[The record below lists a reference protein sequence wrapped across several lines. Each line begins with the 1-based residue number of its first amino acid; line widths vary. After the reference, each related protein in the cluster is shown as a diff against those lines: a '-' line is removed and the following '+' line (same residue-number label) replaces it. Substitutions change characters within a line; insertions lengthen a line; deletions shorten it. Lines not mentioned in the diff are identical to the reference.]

1 MLKRMMALAVTVA
14 MVFCLAAPALAL
26 DDAREVPVKVFVD
39 EEELILPD
47 GMSAYAAVSEKYG
60 YVEAY
65 YPLRPIVEALGGT
78 MEWDAATR
86 TAIVKMDDMTIYM
99 PADSDDCT
107 LEGENWSESGE
118 YFDHFIKNGIT
129 YVSDYSDIFG
139 WIADDY
145 SFDEESN
152 LYLTSMSEDSVSKT
166 SGKVVLNG
174 KELVFPEGLQ
184 VIRYDMYAA
193 YVPLRYVMEKL
204 GAKVTWDA
212 AKSSAVVVKDDAK
225 ITVDPF
231 EGYFVM
237 EISGEIVYEGWVN
250 TDFKDGTVYM
260 DVDQYWLTERLGI
273 NTGFDESTGA
283 VLIDDADIIMQE
295 NKASYNVINS
305 YLAYHGSLRDSGY
318 SLKEDLSFELG
329 ITDVEIDCPQAVSLT
344 GTAEALVSKTAADM
358 SMLVNMDITQLL
370 NVLREE
376 SPDDESLVSLY
387 SIAEHLKNAT
397 LDVNYDLSKGKMHLR
412 SNLLGLLGIS
422 QSTWVEIDAQETL
435 GVSLE
440 ELLSIYNADLSSV
453 SVRDII
459 KSMVEDVYLYD
470 ENNTGKDLLDE
481 INSYISDAAF
491 TKNGMSY
498 VTSGELDMDGIVLKY
513 SFTVP
518 MQYGR
523 STGGTLKLSIEDEDI
538 TITASEKLK
547 DGRQVETVEMTMDDG
562 ETKLTVKMDINA
574 AYEKTSKQPQGIPD
588 DATVITLEELMEKLQ

>member
-14 MVFCLAAPALAL
+14 MVFYLAAPALAL

-107 LEGENWSESGE
+107 LEGETWSESGE

-152 LYLTSMSEDSVSKT
+152 LYLTSMSEDSVSKA

-212 AKSSAVVVKDDAK
+212 ANSSAVVVKDDAK
-225 ITVDPF
+225 ITVDPV
-231 EGYFVM
+231 EG
-237 EISGEIVYEGWVN
+237 
-250 TDFKDGTVYM
+250 
-260 DVDQYWLTERLGI
+260 
-273 NTGFDESTGA
+273 
-283 VLIDDADIIMQE
+283 
-295 NKASYNVINS
+295 
-305 YLAYHGSLRDSGY
+305 
-318 SLKEDLSFELG
+318 
-329 ITDVEIDCPQAVSLT
+329 
-344 GTAEALVSKTAADM
+344 
-358 SMLVNMDITQLL
+358 
-370 NVLREE
+370 
-376 SPDDESLVSLY
+376 
-387 SIAEHLKNAT
+387 
-397 LDVNYDLSKGKMHLR
+397 
-412 SNLLGLLGIS
+412 
-422 QSTWVEIDAQETL
+422 
-435 GVSLE
+435 
-440 ELLSIYNADLSSV
+440 
-453 SVRDII
+453 
-459 KSMVEDVYLYD
+459 
-470 ENNTGKDLLDE
+470 
-481 INSYISDAAF
+481 
-491 TKNGMSY
+491 
-498 VTSGELDMDGIVLKY
+498 
-513 SFTVP
+513 
-518 MQYGR
+518 
-523 STGGTLKLSIEDEDI
+523 
-538 TITASEKLK
+538 
-547 DGRQVETVEMTMDDG
+547 
-562 ETKLTVKMDINA
+562 
-574 AYEKTSKQPQGIPD
+574 
-588 DATVITLEELMEKLQ
+588 